1 MRRIYDIRRNVPVQG
16 ADHPYS
22 RGARRRAAPLDD
34 YSYPEDTG
42 EFTGTLTFRCWHRN
56 KPMLLCYFDTDDGRK
71 FKLPVWWQSWGV
83 NYSPAESYINFA
95 DEVYDG
101 SRWHCTYRKKQNGYI
116 SWCCAESIE

>member
-1 MRRIYDIRRNVPVQG
+1 MTYEEMFPCRAQIIRTHEGR
-16 ADHPYS
+16 DS
-22 RGARRRAAPLDD
+22 APLDE

-56 KPMLLCYFDTDDGRK
+56 KPMLLCYFDTNDGRK

-95 DEVYDG
+95 DEVYDD
-101 SRWHCTYRKKQNGYI
+101 SRWYCTYRKKQNGYI
-116 SWCCAESIE
+116 RWMRAEAAGVLS